1 MILCLTL
8 LALQTPAAPAARVDW
23 AAFLARHDLV
33 WDRLPT
39 RWGESAFIGNG
50 RLGATIDAQGGVLGW
65 TINRTD
71 FVHDQSRYPIG
82 RVVLKTAG
90 TVQGGT
96 VRLTLWDAEASGTV
110 TTDRGEVRW
119 RSLTAAQPSVI
130 VIVLEGRGGEREGA
144 VDLDWAP
151 AEARPPR
158 KVARKEAFAPEDL
171 HPPPTVSRSRAEI
184 TSVQTFIGGGA
195 HAESIVSSLP
205 IPLSV
210 PERGNAGDGLSSPSP
225 EGRGGQGV
233 RTKGAQVRT
242 FYVSIG
248 QGPTDREALAEA
260 RAATSEAARLGV
272 ARLTAAHRK
281 WWHAYY
287 PASFLTFPDARLEAY
302 YWIQI
307 YKLGSAMRPDGP
319 ILDLNGPW
327 FNATPWPAIWWNLN
341 IQLTYSPL
349 FRANRLDLAESLFRH
364 LDRNRQALIDN
375 VPERLR
381 DAAAAIGRSS
391 GPDLVRPVDL
401 ATAQSDAAHE
411 MGDLPWTLYYYWL
424 HYRYQMDDRLLRERV
439 YPLLKLAIGN
449 YLAYVE
455 RGDDG
460 RWHLPPTH
468 SPELATVSDANYDLA
483 LLKWGLE
490 TLIASAERFGP
501 AEPLL
506 PRWRDVLA
514 NLAPFPTDSAGLMV
528 GRGRPWQQ
536 SHRHYSH
543 LLAIYP
549 LRLVTPDRP
558 DQRALI
564 ETSLATWER
573 DISLFRGYSFTGGAA
588 MHALLGH
595 GDVAL
600 TRLNQY
606 LDAPRYMEP
615 NTFYA
620 EAGPVIETPF
630 SAATSIQELLLQDW
644 GGALRVFPAV
654 PSAWTE
660 AAFDH
665 LRADG
670 AFLVSAVRHNGRTAW
685 VRVESL
691 AGQTCRLVVSD
702 WDTGVVRAS
711 TGGAPAPRLTRTSAG
726 EFVIDLSKGA
736 SVTLA
741 PEVGTSLPGVT
752 PVPLPPTP
760 LRRPPWPALKDDL
773 ATVERRRVLTA
784 ADRYLGESPVTITA
798 FPVPS
803 GREAPEAGPHDFYSE
818 GDYWWPDPAN
828 PGGPYVRRDGETN
841 PDNFVAH
848 RDAMRRLSVIVP
860 ALVAAYRITGD
871 ERYARQAAA
880 HLRAWFV
887 DERTRMNPN
896 LLYGQAI
903 KGVATGRGTGIIDT
917 IHLVEVAQAA
927 WVLERLGYLEGDV
940 LAGTKDWFRRYLEW
954 ITTHQYGL
962 DERKSSNNHAAAW
975 ALQVAAFARLV
986 GDEAQLASMRRFFR
1000 ETLIPEQMAA
1010 DGSFPRE
1017 LARTKPYGY
1026 SLFQLD
1032 VMAMVAEAA
1041 STPQDNLWTFMT
1053 SDGRGMR
1060 RALEFM
1066 YPFIKDKTTWPKP
1079 PDVMYHDAWP
1089 IRHPAL
1095 FFGGRALHEPRYLA
1109 LWQTLNPDPTIDEVI
1124 RNYPVRQPL
1133 LWVP

>member
-8 LALQTPAAPAARVDW
+8 LTLQTPAARAAPVARVDW
-23 AAFLARHDLV
+23 PVFLARHDLV

-50 RLGATIDAQGGVLGW
+50 RLGATIDAPGGVLGW

-71 FVHDQSRYPIG
+71 FVHDQSRFPIG
-82 RVVLKTAG
+82 RVVVKTTG
-90 TVQGGT
+90 TVQRGDA
-96 VRLTLWDAEASGTV
+96 RLTLWDAEASGTV

-119 RSLTAAQPSVI
+119 RSFTTAQPSVI
-130 VIVLEGRGGEREGA
+130 VLVLEARGGERGGD

-171 HPPPTVSRSRAEI
+171 HPPPTVTRSPTGL

-195 HAESIVSSLP
+195 HAESIRRTS
-205 IPLSV
+205 
-210 PERGNAGDGLSSPSP
+210 
-225 EGRGGQGV
+225 GGV
-233 RTKGAQVRT
+233 
-242 FYVSIG
+242 FYISIG
-248 QGPTDREALAEA
+248 QGRTDREALAEA

-287 PASFLTFPDARLEAY
+287 PASFLTFPYARLEAY

-327 FNATPWPAIWWNLN
+327 FSATPWPAIWWNLN

-349 FRANRLDLAESLFRH
+349 FRANRLDLAESLFRN

-381 DAAAAIGRSS
+381 GEAAAIGRSS

-411 MGDLPWTLYYYWL
+411 LGDLPWTMYYYWL
-424 HYRYQMDDRLLRERV
+424 DYRYQMDDRILRERV

-449 YLAYVE
+449 YLAYLE

-468 SPELATVSDANYDLA
+468 SPELATVPDANYDLA

-490 TLIASAERFGP
+490 TLIAGAERLGLE
-501 AEPLL
+501 EPLL

-588 MHALLGH
+588 MHAMLGH

-620 EAGPVIETPF
+620 EAGPVIETPL
-630 SAATSIQELLLQDW
+630 SAAASIQELFLQDW

-654 PSAWTE
+654 PGQWSE
-660 AAFDH
+660 AAFDR

-670 AFLVSAVRHNGRTAW
+670 AFLVSAVRRNGRTSW
-685 VRVESL
+685 VRIESL
-691 AGQTCRLVVSD
+691 AGEPCRLVVAD
-702 WDTGVVRAS
+702 WDTAVVRAH
-711 TGGAPAPRLTRTSAG
+711 TGPAPRVKRDSAG
-726 EFVIDLSKGA
+726 AFVIDLRRDA
-736 SVTLA
+736 SVVLA
-741 PEVGTSLPGVT
+741 PDVAS
-752 PVPLPPTP
+752 PLPDV
-760 LRRPPWPALKDDL
+760 RPIALPPAARNPFPILKDGL
-773 ATVERRRVLTA
+773 GA
-784 ADRYLGESPVTITA
+784 A
-798 FPVPS
+798 
-803 GREAPEAGPHDFYSE
+803 
-818 GDYWWPDPAN
+818 
-828 PGGPYVRRDGETN
+828 
-841 PDNFVAH
+841 
-848 RDAMRRLSVIVP
+848 
-860 ALVAAYRITGD
+860 
-871 ERYARQAAA
+871 
-880 HLRAWFV
+880 
-887 DERTRMNPN
+887 
-896 LLYGQAI
+896 
-903 KGVATGRGTGIIDT
+903 
-917 IHLVEVAQAA
+917 
-927 WVLERLGYLEGDV
+927 
-940 LAGTKDWFRRYLEW
+940 
-954 ITTHQYGL
+954 
-962 DERKSSNNHAAAW
+962 
-975 ALQVAAFARLV
+975 
-986 GDEAQLASMRRFFR
+986 
-1000 ETLIPEQMAA
+1000 
-1010 DGSFPRE
+1010 
-1017 LARTKPYGY
+1017 
-1026 SLFQLD
+1026 
-1032 VMAMVAEAA
+1032 
-1041 STPQDNLWTFMT
+1041 
-1053 SDGRGMR
+1053 
-1060 RALEFM
+1060 
-1066 YPFIKDKTTWPKP
+1066 
-1079 PDVMYHDAWP
+1079 
-1089 IRHPAL
+1089 
-1095 FFGGRALHEPRYLA
+1095 
-1109 LWQTLNPDPTIDEVI
+1109 
-1124 RNYPVRQPL
+1124 QP
-1133 LWVP
+1133 

>member
-1 MILCLTL
+1 VRTD
-8 LALQTPAAPAARVDW
+8 VDW
-23 AAFLARHDLV
+23 AVFLARHDLV

-39 RWGESAFIGNG
+39 GWGESAFIGNG
-50 RLGATIDAQGGVLGW
+50 RLGATIDARDSALGW

-71 FVHDQSRYPIG
+71 VVHDQSRFPIG

-90 TVQGGT
+90 TLTGGT
-96 VRLTLWDAEASGTV
+96 ARLALWDAEASGTV
-110 TTDRGEVRW
+110 TTDRGDIRW
-119 RSLTAAQPSVI
+119 RSFTATDPSVI
-130 VIVLEGRGGEREGA
+130 VIVLEGRGGERA
-144 VDLDWAP
+144 VALDWVP

-171 HPPPTVSRSRAEI
+171 HPAPTVTRTAAEL
-184 TSVQTFIGGGA
+184 TSVQHFIGGDA
-195 HAESIVSSLP
+195 HAESIRS
-205 IPLSV
+205 
-210 PERGNAGDGLSSPSP
+210 AGLGA
-225 EGRGGQGV
+225 GGSGQM
-233 RTKGAQVRT
+233 

-248 QGPTDREALAEA
+248 YGRDGAAALVEA
-260 RAATSEAARLGV
+260 RGS
-272 ARLTAAHRK
+272 TAAAAQRGLTKLVEGHRR
-281 WWHAYY
+281 WWHGYY
-287 PASFLTFPDARLEAY
+287 PASFLSFPDARLEAY

-307 YKLGSAMRPDGP
+307 YKLGSAMRADGP

-349 FRANRLDLAESLFRH
+349 FRSNRLDLAESLFRN

-381 DAAAAIGRSS
+381 PDAAAIGRSS

-401 ATAQSDAAHE
+401 ATAQGDAAHE

-424 HYRYQMDDRLLRERV
+424 HYRYQMDDRILRERV
-439 YPLLKLAIGN
+439 YPLLRRAMGN
-449 YLAYVE
+449 YLAYIE
-455 RGDDG
+455 RGEDG
-460 RWHLPPTH
+460 RFHLPATH
-468 SPELATVSDANYDLA
+468 SPELATMPDANYDLA
-483 LLKWGLE
+483 LLRWGLE
-490 TLIASAERFGP
+490 TLVASAERLNIDD
-501 AEPLL
+501 PLL

-514 NLAPFPTDSAGLMV
+514 NLTPFPRDSLGLMV
-528 GRGRPWQQ
+528 GRDRPWKE

-543 LLAIYP
+543 LLAVYP
-549 LRLVTPDRP
+549 LGLISPERP
-558 DQRALI
+558 DERALI
-564 ETSLATWER
+564 ERSLATWER
-573 DISLFRGYSFTGGAA
+573 EPSLFRGYSFTGGAT
-588 MHALLGH
+588 MHAWLGQ
-595 GDVAL
+595 GDTAL
-600 TRLNQY
+600 TRLNLY

-620 EAGPVIETPF
+620 EAGPVIETPL
-630 SAATSIQELLLQDW
+630 SAATSIQELFLQDW

-660 AAFDH
+660 AAFDQ

-685 VRVESL
+685 VRIESL

-702 WDTGVVRAS
+702 WDAGVVRAS
-711 TGGAPAPRLTRTSAG
+711 TRGEGGGPAPRLTRTSAG
-726 EFVIDLSKGA
+726 AFVIDLSKGA

-760 LRRPPWPALKDDL
+760 LRRPSWPALKDDL

-784 ADRYLGESPVTITA
+784 ADRYLGEPPVTITA
-798 FPVPS
+798 FPVPA
-803 GREAPEAGPHDFYSE
+803 GRGGAPEAGPHDFYSE

-848 RDAMRRLSVIVP
+848 RDAMRRLSLIVP

-871 ERYARQAAA
+871 QRYARQAAA

-903 KGVATGRGTGIIDT
+903 KGVATGRGTGVIDT
-917 IHLVEVAQAA
+917 IHLVEVARAA
-927 WVLERLGYLEGDV
+927 WVLERMGFLKGDV
-940 LAGTKDWFRRYLEW
+940 LAGTKDWFRRYLDW
-954 ITTHQYGL
+954 ITTHAFGMV
-962 DERKSSNNHAAAW
+962 ERNSGNNHAAAW
-975 ALQVAAFARLV
+975 VLQVAAFARLV
-986 GDEAQLASMRRFFR
+986 GDEAQLASMRRFFK
-1000 ETLIPEQMAA
+1000 ETLVPEQMAA

-1032 VMAMVAEAA
+1032 VMAMAAEAL
-1041 STPQDNLWTFMT
+1041 STAQDNLWTFT
-1053 SDGRGMR
+1053 TPDGRGMR

-1095 FFGGRALHEPRYLA
+1095 FFGGRALHEPRYVE
-1109 LWQTLNPDPTIDEVI
+1109 LWQTLNPDPTVDEVV

-1133 LWVP
+1133 LWLP

>member
-8 LALQTPAAPAARVDW
+8 LTLQVPAAPAARIDW
-23 AAFLARHDLV
+23 SVFLARHDLV

-71 FVHDQSRYPIG
+71 FVHDQSRFPIG
-82 RVVLKTAG
+82 RVVVKTSG
-90 TVQGGT
+90 TVQRGDAS
-96 VRLTLWDAEASGTV
+96 LTLWDAEASGTI
-110 TTDRGEVRW
+110 TTDRGQVRW
-119 RSLTAAQPSVI
+119 RSFTAAQPSVI
-130 VIVLEGRGGEREGA
+130 VLVLEARGGERGGD

-171 HPPPTVSRSRAEI
+171 HPPPTVTRSPTGL

-195 HAESIVSSLP
+195 HAESIRRTS
-205 IPLSV
+205 
-210 PERGNAGDGLSSPSP
+210 
-225 EGRGGQGV
+225 GGV
-233 RTKGAQVRT
+233 
-242 FYVSIG
+242 FYISIG
-248 QGPTDREALAEA
+248 QGRTDREALAEA
-260 RAATSEAARLGV
+260 RAATSDAARLGV
-272 ARLTAAHRK
+272 ARLERVHRQ

-349 FRANRLDLAESLFRH
+349 FRANRLDLAESLFSN

-381 DAAAAIGRSS
+381 GGAAAIGRSS

-411 MGDLPWTLYYYWL
+411 MGDLPWTMYYYWL
-424 HYRYQMDDRLLRERV
+424 YYRYQMDDRILRERV

-455 RGDDG
+455 RGDD
-460 RWHLPPTH
+460 RHWHLPPTH
-468 SPELATVSDANYDLA
+468 SPELATVPDANYDLA
-483 LLKWGLE
+483 LLRWGLE

-549 LRLVTPDRP
+549 LRLITPDRS

-564 ETSLATWER
+564 ETSLATSER

-588 MHALLGH
+588 LHALLGH

-620 EAGPVIETPF
+620 EAGPVIETPL
-630 SAATSIQELLLQDW
+630 SAAASIQELFLQDW

-654 PSAWTE
+654 PGAWSD
-660 AAFDH
+660 AAFDR

-670 AFLVSAVRHNGRTAW
+670 AFLVSAVRRGGRTAW
-685 VRVESL
+685 VRIESL
-691 AGQTCRLVVSD
+691 AGQPCRLVVAD
-702 WDTGVVRAS
+702 WDAAVVRAHA
-711 TGGAPAPRLTRTSAG
+711 GPGPAPQLTKRTAG
-726 EFVIDLSKGA
+726 EFVIDLRKGA
-736 SVTLA
+736 SVVLA
-741 PEVGTSLPGVT
+741 PDVRTSLPDVS
-752 PVPLPPTP
+752 PVPLPPSDHN
-760 LRRPPWPALKDDL
+760 PWPALRADSS
-773 ATVERRRVLTA
+773 A
-784 ADRYLGESPVTITA
+784 AR
-798 FPVPS
+798 
-803 GREAPEAGPHDFYSE
+803 
-818 GDYWWPDPAN
+818 
-828 PGGPYVRRDGETN
+828 
-841 PDNFVAH
+841 
-848 RDAMRRLSVIVP
+848 
-860 ALVAAYRITGD
+860 
-871 ERYARQAAA
+871 
-880 HLRAWFV
+880 
-887 DERTRMNPN
+887 
-896 LLYGQAI
+896 
-903 KGVATGRGTGIIDT
+903 
-917 IHLVEVAQAA
+917 
-927 WVLERLGYLEGDV
+927 
-940 LAGTKDWFRRYLEW
+940 
-954 ITTHQYGL
+954 
-962 DERKSSNNHAAAW
+962 
-975 ALQVAAFARLV
+975 
-986 GDEAQLASMRRFFR
+986 
-1000 ETLIPEQMAA
+1000 
-1010 DGSFPRE
+1010 
-1017 LARTKPYGY
+1017 
-1026 SLFQLD
+1026 
-1032 VMAMVAEAA
+1032 
-1041 STPQDNLWTFMT
+1041 
-1053 SDGRGMR
+1053 
-1060 RALEFM
+1060 
-1066 YPFIKDKTTWPKP
+1066 
-1079 PDVMYHDAWP
+1079 
-1089 IRHPAL
+1089 
-1095 FFGGRALHEPRYLA
+1095 
-1109 LWQTLNPDPTIDEVI
+1109 
-1124 RNYPVRQPL
+1124 
-1133 LWVP
+1133 

>member
-8 LALQTPAAPAARVDW
+8 LAVQTPAAPAAP
-23 AAFLARHDLV
+23 AAGVEWPVFLARHDLV
-33 WDRLPT
+33 WDRLPA

-50 RLGATIDAQGGVLGW
+50 RLGATIDAPGGVLGW

-71 FVHDQSRYPIG
+71 FVHDQSRFPIG
-82 RVVLKTAG
+82 RVVVKTTG
-90 TVQGGT
+90 TVQRGDA
-96 VRLTLWDAEASGTV
+96 RLTLWDAEASGTV

-119 RSLTAAQPSVI
+119 RSFTTAQPSVI
-130 VIVLEGRGGEREGA
+130 VLVLEARGGERGGD

-171 HPPPTVSRSRAEI
+171 HPPPTVTRSPTGL

-195 HAESIVSSLP
+195 HAESIRRTS
-205 IPLSV
+205 
-210 PERGNAGDGLSSPSP
+210 
-225 EGRGGQGV
+225 GGV
-233 RTKGAQVRT
+233 
-242 FYVSIG
+242 FYISIG
-248 QGPTDREALAEA
+248 QGRTDREALAEA
-260 RAATSEAARLGV
+260 RGATSEAARLGV

-549 LRLVTPDRP
+549 LRLITPDRP
-558 DQRALI
+558 DERALI

-595 GDVAL
+595 GDVAV

-620 EAGPVIETPF
+620 EAGPVIETPL
-630 SAATSIQELLLQDW
+630 SAAASIQELFLQDW

-654 PSAWTE
+654 PGAWSD
-660 AAFDH
+660 AAFDR

-670 AFLVSAVRHNGRTAW
+670 AFLVSAVRRGGRTAW
-685 VRVESL
+685 VRIESL
-691 AGQTCRLVVSD
+691 AGQPCRLVVAD
-702 WDTGVVRAS
+702 WDAAVVRAHA
-711 TGGAPAPRLTRTSAG
+711 GPGPAPQLTKRTAG
-726 EFVIDLSKGA
+726 EFVIDLRKGA
-736 SVTLA
+736 SVVLA
-741 PEVGTSLPGVT
+741 PDVRTSLPDVS
-752 PVPLPPTP
+752 PVPLPPSDHN
-760 LRRPPWPALKDDL
+760 PWPALRADSS
-773 ATVERRRVLTA
+773 A
-784 ADRYLGESPVTITA
+784 AR
-798 FPVPS
+798 
-803 GREAPEAGPHDFYSE
+803 
-818 GDYWWPDPAN
+818 
-828 PGGPYVRRDGETN
+828 
-841 PDNFVAH
+841 
-848 RDAMRRLSVIVP
+848 
-860 ALVAAYRITGD
+860 
-871 ERYARQAAA
+871 
-880 HLRAWFV
+880 
-887 DERTRMNPN
+887 
-896 LLYGQAI
+896 
-903 KGVATGRGTGIIDT
+903 
-917 IHLVEVAQAA
+917 
-927 WVLERLGYLEGDV
+927 
-940 LAGTKDWFRRYLEW
+940 
-954 ITTHQYGL
+954 
-962 DERKSSNNHAAAW
+962 
-975 ALQVAAFARLV
+975 
-986 GDEAQLASMRRFFR
+986 
-1000 ETLIPEQMAA
+1000 
-1010 DGSFPRE
+1010 
-1017 LARTKPYGY
+1017 
-1026 SLFQLD
+1026 
-1032 VMAMVAEAA
+1032 
-1041 STPQDNLWTFMT
+1041 
-1053 SDGRGMR
+1053 
-1060 RALEFM
+1060 
-1066 YPFIKDKTTWPKP
+1066 
-1079 PDVMYHDAWP
+1079 
-1089 IRHPAL
+1089 
-1095 FFGGRALHEPRYLA
+1095 
-1109 LWQTLNPDPTIDEVI
+1109 
-1124 RNYPVRQPL
+1124 
-1133 LWVP
+1133 

>member
-8 LALQTPAAPAARVDW
+8 LTLQTPAARAAPVARVDW
-23 AAFLARHDLV
+23 PVFLARHDLV

-50 RLGATIDAQGGVLGW
+50 RLGATIDAPGGVLGW

-71 FVHDQSRYPIG
+71 FVHDQSRFPIG
-82 RVVLKTAG
+82 RVVVKTTG
-90 TVQGGT
+90 TVQRGDA
-96 VRLTLWDAEASGTV
+96 RLTLWDAEASGTV

-119 RSLTAAQPSVI
+119 RSFTTAQPSVI
-130 VIVLEGRGGEREGA
+130 VLVLEARGGERGGD

-171 HPPPTVSRSRAEI
+171 HPPPTVTRSPTGL

-195 HAESIVSSLP
+195 HAESIRRTS
-205 IPLSV
+205 
-210 PERGNAGDGLSSPSP
+210 
-225 EGRGGQGV
+225 GGV
-233 RTKGAQVRT
+233 
-242 FYVSIG
+242 FYISIG
-248 QGPTDREALAEA
+248 QGRTDREALAEA
-260 RAATSEAARLGV
+260 RGATSEAARLGV

-549 LRLVTPDRP
+549 LRLITPDRP
-558 DQRALI
+558 DERALI

-595 GDVAL
+595 GDVAV

-620 EAGPVIETPF
+620 EAGPVIETPL
-630 SAATSIQELLLQDW
+630 SAAASIQELFLQDW

-654 PSAWTE
+654 PGAWSD
-660 AAFDH
+660 AAFDR

-670 AFLVSAVRHNGRTAW
+670 AFLVSAVRRGGRTAW
-685 VRVESL
+685 VRIESL
-691 AGQTCRLVVSD
+691 AGQPCRLVVAD
-702 WDTGVVRAS
+702 WDAAVVRAHA
-711 TGGAPAPRLTRTSAG
+711 GPGPAPQLTKRTAG
-726 EFVIDLSKGA
+726 EFVIDLRKGA
-736 SVTLA
+736 SVVLA
-741 PEVGTSLPGVT
+741 PDVRTSLPDVS
-752 PVPLPPTP
+752 PVPLPPSDHN
-760 LRRPPWPALKDDL
+760 PWPALRADSS
-773 ATVERRRVLTA
+773 A
-784 ADRYLGESPVTITA
+784 AR
-798 FPVPS
+798 
-803 GREAPEAGPHDFYSE
+803 
-818 GDYWWPDPAN
+818 
-828 PGGPYVRRDGETN
+828 
-841 PDNFVAH
+841 
-848 RDAMRRLSVIVP
+848 
-860 ALVAAYRITGD
+860 
-871 ERYARQAAA
+871 
-880 HLRAWFV
+880 
-887 DERTRMNPN
+887 
-896 LLYGQAI
+896 
-903 KGVATGRGTGIIDT
+903 
-917 IHLVEVAQAA
+917 
-927 WVLERLGYLEGDV
+927 
-940 LAGTKDWFRRYLEW
+940 
-954 ITTHQYGL
+954 
-962 DERKSSNNHAAAW
+962 
-975 ALQVAAFARLV
+975 
-986 GDEAQLASMRRFFR
+986 
-1000 ETLIPEQMAA
+1000 
-1010 DGSFPRE
+1010 
-1017 LARTKPYGY
+1017 
-1026 SLFQLD
+1026 
-1032 VMAMVAEAA
+1032 
-1041 STPQDNLWTFMT
+1041 
-1053 SDGRGMR
+1053 
-1060 RALEFM
+1060 
-1066 YPFIKDKTTWPKP
+1066 
-1079 PDVMYHDAWP
+1079 
-1089 IRHPAL
+1089 
-1095 FFGGRALHEPRYLA
+1095 
-1109 LWQTLNPDPTIDEVI
+1109 
-1124 RNYPVRQPL
+1124 
-1133 LWVP
+1133 

>member
-8 LALQTPAAPAARVDW
+8 LTLQTPAARAAPVARVDW
-23 AAFLARHDLV
+23 PVFLARHDLV

-50 RLGATIDAQGGVLGW
+50 RLGATIDAPGGVLGW

-71 FVHDQSRYPIG
+71 FVHDQSRFPIG
-82 RVVLKTAG
+82 RVVVKTTG
-90 TVQGGT
+90 TVQRGDA
-96 VRLTLWDAEASGTV
+96 RLTLWDAEASGTV

-119 RSLTAAQPSVI
+119 RSFTTAQPSVI
-130 VIVLEGRGGEREGA
+130 VLVLEARGGERGGD

-171 HPPPTVSRSRAEI
+171 HPPPTVTRSPTGL

-195 HAESIVSSLP
+195 HAESIRRTS
-205 IPLSV
+205 
-210 PERGNAGDGLSSPSP
+210 
-225 EGRGGQGV
+225 GGV
-233 RTKGAQVRT
+233 
-242 FYVSIG
+242 FYISIG
-248 QGPTDREALAEA
+248 QGRTDREALAEA

-549 LRLVTPDRP
+549 LRLITPDRP

-620 EAGPVIETPF
+620 EAGPVIETPL
-630 SAATSIQELLLQDW
+630 SAAASIQELFLQDW

-654 PSAWTE
+654 PAAWTE
-660 AAFDH
+660 AAFDR
-665 LRADG
+665 LRTDR
-670 AFLVSAVRHNGRTAW
+670 AFLVSAVRRDGRTSW

-691 AGQTCRLVVSD
+691 AGQPCRLVVPG
-702 WDTGVVRAS
+702 WDTAVVRAHTGPAPGVTRDS
-711 TGGAPAPRLTRTSAG
+711 TGA
-726 EFVIDLSKGA
+726 FVIDLRRAA
-736 SVTLA
+736 SVVLA
-741 PEVGTSLPGVT
+741 PDAASPLPDVS
-752 PVPLPPTP
+752 PVPIPS
-760 LRRPPWPALKDDL
+760 PARNSFPILKDG
-773 ATVERRRVLTA
+773 
-784 ADRYLGESPVTITA
+784 LG
-798 FPVPS
+798 
-803 GREAPEAGPHDFYSE
+803 
-818 GDYWWPDPAN
+818 
-828 PGGPYVRRDGETN
+828 
-841 PDNFVAH
+841 
-848 RDAMRRLSVIVP
+848 
-860 ALVAAYRITGD
+860 
-871 ERYARQAAA
+871 
-880 HLRAWFV
+880 
-887 DERTRMNPN
+887 
-896 LLYGQAI
+896 
-903 KGVATGRGTGIIDT
+903 
-917 IHLVEVAQAA
+917 
-927 WVLERLGYLEGDV
+927 
-940 LAGTKDWFRRYLEW
+940 
-954 ITTHQYGL
+954 TT
-962 DERKSSNNHAAAW
+962 
-975 ALQVAAFARLV
+975 
-986 GDEAQLASMRRFFR
+986 
-1000 ETLIPEQMAA
+1000 
-1010 DGSFPRE
+1010 
-1017 LARTKPYGY
+1017 
-1026 SLFQLD
+1026 
-1032 VMAMVAEAA
+1032 
-1041 STPQDNLWTFMT
+1041 
-1053 SDGRGMR
+1053 
-1060 RALEFM
+1060 
-1066 YPFIKDKTTWPKP
+1066 
-1079 PDVMYHDAWP
+1079 
-1089 IRHPAL
+1089 
-1095 FFGGRALHEPRYLA
+1095 
-1109 LWQTLNPDPTIDEVI
+1109 
-1124 RNYPVRQPL
+1124 QP
-1133 LWVP
+1133 